1 MSDLVNSLG
10 SLSGVFAESFA
21 RELGKQSARRVLPPT
36 TNVNLVGGNVS
47 CGTSSP
53 QPSVLKSAAQA
64 VAQVETSDK
73 NLIPRPLV
81 AGAALAVLPL
91 CVNYLSNALRK

>member
-47 CGTSSP
+47 CGTSPP